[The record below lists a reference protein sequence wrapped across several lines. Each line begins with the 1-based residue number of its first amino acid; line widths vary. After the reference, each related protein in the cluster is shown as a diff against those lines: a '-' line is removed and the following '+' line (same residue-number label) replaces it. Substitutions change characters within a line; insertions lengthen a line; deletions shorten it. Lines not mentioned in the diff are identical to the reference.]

1 MRLWLNFQ
9 AYLYSSAEVSG
20 KYRHQSQN
28 WFIFESQTF
37 VPCWLGS
44 ICCLGL
50 LCFSSFPCSWQQ
62 LHIPNNKEVDK
73 MQGNSKIQ
81 YFQMHQQIPTT
92 YPIHDL
98 KRKNGWLNLDLS
110 KTSAVSV
117 LTVWWPKGD
126 VRKCNDLKSVV
137 QENNPISE
145 LKKTDN
151 FFFPCFK
158 GTAWVGSSVLTW
170 TTWLLWWCDLCHCW
184 HNNMKFNYLQLKS
197 GLSSAVQWWFLLPL
211 VFYHSLSLHKA
222 GVADIDTSWQ
232 LLESQC
238 ASQDSLWV

>member
-1 MRLWLNFQ
+1 MWLWLNFQ

-20 KYRHQSQN
+20 IYRHQSQN

-62 LHIPNNKEVDK
+62 LHTPNNEEVDK
-73 MQGNSKIQ
+73 MQGDSKIQ
-81 YFQMHQQIPTT
+81 YFQMHQQIPRT

-117 LTVWWPKGD
+117 LTVWWPKGN
-126 VRKCNDLKSVV
+126 VRKCNYLKSVV

-145 LKKTDN
+145 LQKTGIFFLVLRELHEWDHQFWPGLLGYCGDVICATVGITTWN
-151 FFFPCFK
+151 LTTCSSKVAFLLLYSDDFFF
-158 GTAWVGSSVLTW
+158 
-170 TTWLLWWCDLCHCW
+170 H
-184 HNNMKFNYLQLKS
+184 
-197 GLSSAVQWWFLLPL
+197 
-211 VFYHSLSLHKA
+211 
-222 GVADIDTSWQ
+222 
-232 LLESQC
+232 
-238 ASQDSLWV
+238 